1 MIIYTVRSGD
11 NLYNIARRYS
21 VTVNQLSEINGLRY
35 PDRLVVG
42 QELIIPRSNAYEVQ
56 SGDTLYSIAISAGI
70 NLSELQAANPQI
82 AAPYTIYT
90 GEIINLPEGQKPPI
104 RVNGYAYP
112 SINEDVLRRTLPYLT
127 FLSIFSYRTDAEGNL
142 NTINDEPLIE
152 TARAAG
158 VAPVMVVTNTKESGG
173 FNSDVVSSLL
183 TGDAAVEQLIDNIL
197 NTLRTKNYYGVDI
210 DFEYIPPAN
219 REDYNRFLER
229 LSARLQ
235 PEGYKLSTALAPK
248 ISADQV
254 GTLYEAHDYS
264 FHGQVVDQVILM
276 TYEWGYMY
284 GPPLAVAPIE
294 PVKQVLDFAVTVI
307 PPEKILMGMPNY
319 GYDWTLP
326 YERGRAAEVLTING
340 ALNRAIENGARIEFS
355 DSAKA
360 PFYKYVKNGVEHIV
374 WFENASSTR
383 ARLELV
389 KQYGLGGVSYWTI
402 NSFYPQNWA
411 VLESMYSVQ
420 KVI

>member
-1 MIIYTVRSGD
+1 MIIYTVKSGD

-21 VTVNQLSEINGLRY
+21 VPVNQLSEINGLRY

-42 QELIIPRSNAYEVQ
+42 QELIIPRPNAYEVQ

-90 GEIINLPEGQKPPI
+90 GEIINLPEMQKPPI

-183 TGDAAVEQLIDNIL
+183 TSDVAVEQLIDNIL
-197 NTLRTKNYYGVDI
+197 ITLRAKNYYGVDI

-235 PEGYKLSTALAPK
+235 PEAYKLSTALAPK

-254 GTLYEAHDYS
+254 GTLYEAHDYA